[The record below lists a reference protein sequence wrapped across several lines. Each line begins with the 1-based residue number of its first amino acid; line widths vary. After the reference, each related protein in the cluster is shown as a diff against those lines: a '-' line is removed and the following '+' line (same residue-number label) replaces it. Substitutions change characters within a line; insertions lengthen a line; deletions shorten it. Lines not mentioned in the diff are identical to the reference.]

1 MRKIYA
7 TNSSKI
13 EYFIG
18 FLILFFFNLK
28 FSLPSCLRDFYVTPL
43 SLLPPPHRSKCN
55 TLLSFLL
62 QNCQLEQE
70 QKNTSKTAIPAPP
83 TTTTTTNTTLKSQ
96 SNATAVAAQKI
107 PPLPPSS
114 RATVAVVDESK
125 STAMEA
131 KSLVGGVTT
140 WFPPSS
146 TIQVGG
152 NQMKIPQL
160 GTVQTPRPQ
169 YVEFLGDKKYLIIPK
184 HNVVSVL
191 PSVGHT
197 HPHGGARG
205 ALPPF
210 KGFTHEE
217 VENSMRLAEV
227 VQGGSFGE

>member
-1 MRKIYA
+1 M
-7 TNSSKI
+7 
-13 EYFIG
+13 
-18 FLILFFFNLK
+18 
-28 FSLPSCLRDFYVTPL
+28 
-43 SLLPPPHRSKCN
+43 
-55 TLLSFLL
+55 
-62 QNCQLEQE
+62 
-70 QKNTSKTAIPAPP
+70 SKTAIPPP
-83 TTTTTTNTTLKSQ
+83 TTTTTTTNTTLKSQ
-96 SNATAVAAQKI
+96 SNSTSAAAAATQKI
-107 PPLPPSS
+107 PPPSS
-114 RATVAVVDESK
+114 RATATVVDESK

-152 NQMKIPQL
+152 NQIKMPQL

-197 HPHGGARG
+197 HPHRGGARDT
-205 ALPPF
+205 LPPF

-217 VENSMRLAEV
+217 VENGMRLAEA
-227 VQGGSFGE
+227 VQSGSFGE